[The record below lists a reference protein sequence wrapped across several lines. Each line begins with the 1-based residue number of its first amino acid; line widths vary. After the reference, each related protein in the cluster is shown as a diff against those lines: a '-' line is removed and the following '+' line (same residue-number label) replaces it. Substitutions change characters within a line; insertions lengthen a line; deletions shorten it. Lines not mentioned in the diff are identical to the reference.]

1 MSTWRG
7 ELSITERSD
16 GRTSTEQGVPST
28 VASIPLSE
36 LTERSAENLSI
47 GALVKDAAAQMSTLV
62 RAEVELA
69 KTEVTVEVKQGLRG
83 SIFFIVALTVA
94 LFSAFFLFFTLAEV
108 LDIWLPRWASF
119 GIVFLVM
126 VVIAGVFAL
135 LGYRKIRKIRK
146 PEKSIDAMKDNA
158 KLAKR
163 SR

>member
-1 MSTWRG
+1 M
-7 ELSITERSD
+7 
-16 GRTSTEQGVPST
+16 
-28 VASIPLSE
+28 ASIPLSE

-126 VVIAGVFAL
+126 VVIAGAFAL